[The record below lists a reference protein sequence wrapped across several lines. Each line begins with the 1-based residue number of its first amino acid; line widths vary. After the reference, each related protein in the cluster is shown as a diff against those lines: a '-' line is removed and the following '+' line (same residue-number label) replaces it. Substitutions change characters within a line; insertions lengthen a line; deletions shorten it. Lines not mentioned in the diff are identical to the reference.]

1 MGSADGCVF
10 QRVDIMDGSAL
21 QHMDNVDGHAFWYV
35 NIMDRHAFQRVD
47 NMDGCMF
54 WRMDPQYVTNNSDM
68 YTLPFVCW
76 NATGWLLKP
85 KQPLKQ
91 LNVLGTQPAI
101 RAYPPDTR

>member
-21 QHMDNVDGHAFWYV
+21 QHMDNVDGHAFRYV

-85 KQPLKQ
+85 PS
-91 LNVLGTQPAI
+91 NH
-101 RAYPPDTR
+101 